1 MPNFVVTIYNGTVC
15 CVEHSEANFAT
26 YASRHRVYSE
36 RRRLNPRRNIEGAE
50 QTTTDNETAGH
61 DLPRIYVNEDL
72 SKVRSELLFVSRKA
86 KRGAKI
92 MDCWSYDGRI
102 E

>member
-61 DLPRIYVNEDL
+61 DLPRIYVKKNDSTARRACL
-72 SKVRSELLFVSRKA
+72 GRSSV
-86 KRGAKI
+86 GQQ
-92 MDCWSYDGRI
+92 
-102 E
+102 